1 MLIQRSDKDDCID
14 PAKAIEVGV
23 SNRRHWFLVN
33 AAGLRPGCLP
43 PATEQTSPLHL
54 DQDD

>member
-33 AAGLRPGCLP
+33 AA
-43 PATEQTSPLHL
+43 EQTSPLHL